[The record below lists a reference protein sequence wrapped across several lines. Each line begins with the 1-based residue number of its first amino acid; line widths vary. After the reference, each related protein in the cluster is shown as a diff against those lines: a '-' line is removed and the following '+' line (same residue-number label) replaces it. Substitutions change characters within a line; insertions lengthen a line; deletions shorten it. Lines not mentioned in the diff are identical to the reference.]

1 LLTIAASPGTNS
13 SINRGEL
20 CQSDYATKRINDSFC
35 TLVLAPVCR
44 LKLWP
49 ILPGRPKIP

>member
-20 CQSDYATKRINDSFC
+20 CQSEYETGRINDSFC
-35 TLVLAPVCR
+35 TLVLYP
-44 LKLWP
+44 
-49 ILPGRPKIP
+49 

>member
-1 LLTIAASPGTNS
+1 LTIAASPGTNS

-35 TLVLAPVCR
+35 TLVLVHVRINGCA
-44 LKLWP
+44 L
-49 ILPGRPKIP
+49 

>member
-35 TLVLAPVCR
+35 TLVLPAAAR
-44 LKLWP
+44 
-49 ILPGRPKIP
+49 RR